1 MREEEEDIKA
11 RGPLGFE
18 GRICHTCNHYH
29 YRGYYTIDK
38 SDRLGIGTICS
49 YCRRPAAT
57 ASGTGDEVVVVR
69 TVSADEMFI

>member
-1 MREEEEDIKA
+1 MREEDDDIKA

-29 YRGYYTIDK
+29 YREYYKLST
-38 SDRLGIGTICS
+38 SDRLGIGTVCS
-49 YCRRPAAT
+49 YCRCP
-57 ASGTGDEVVVVR
+57 STGDEVVVR